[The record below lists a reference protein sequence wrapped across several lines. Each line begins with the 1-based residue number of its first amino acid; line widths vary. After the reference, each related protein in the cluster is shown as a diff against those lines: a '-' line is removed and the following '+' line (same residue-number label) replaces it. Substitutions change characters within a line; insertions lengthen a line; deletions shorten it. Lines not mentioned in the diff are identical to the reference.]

1 MKFRKMSGAPKLFR
15 GQVYYPVYQPP
26 EGQNKCNV
34 GDAFICA
41 ADDECGDNTSNLLDD
56 KIIGEDFGNEC
67 SFIRQGILSE
77 IVVFGDQIFAN
88 VAGPDTDEATLYQ
101 TYAIAGEVSST
112 TSNWRDS
119 SN

>member
-1 MKFRKMSGAPKLFR
+1 MSGSPKIFQ

-34 GDAFICA
+34 GDAYICA
-41 ADDECGDNTSNLLDD
+41 ADDECGNNTSNLLD
-56 KIIGEDFGNEC
+56 KVEEDYGKKC

-77 IVVFGDQIFAN
+77 IVVFGDQLFAN
-88 VAGPDTDEATLYQ
+88 VAGPSEDEDTLFQ
-101 TYAIAGEVSST
+101 TYAIKGEVSST